1 MNISPIIIVL
11 LAVASIV
18 VDYTKYRRE
27 PLSPLWTFAFRFF
40 LPPLY
45 LIYLY
50 SVIEYRMATG
60 IYVSI
65 HAPNEGS
72 DRNIW
77 VKKYLYAQMLILLL
91 SILPVNIAKAHFLKD
106 IQLLKCKISCEPDL
120 GFMFT
125 FGSQLC
131 NNRSLQ
137 VDAWLGSD
145 MFDSAFPVITEVI
158 VT

>member
-1 MNISPIIIVL
+1 
-11 LAVASIV
+11 
-18 VDYTKYRRE
+18 
-27 PLSPLWTFAFRFF
+27 
-40 LPPLY
+40 
-45 LIYLY
+45 
-50 SVIEYRMATG
+50 
-60 IYVSI
+60 
-65 HAPNEGS
+65 
-72 DRNIW
+72 
-77 VKKYLYAQMLILLL
+77 MLILLL